1 MSEFVPGLCGINKDF
16 IGKYKNH
23 IHICELK
30 LIGNLCN
37 HRARTIQSYCPYNIK
52 HSSMN
57 KEGVCN
63 SCSHNRTIYL
73 SDSGNEI
80 TGIE

>member
-30 LIGNLCN
+30 LIGDVCN
-37 HRARTIQSYCPYNIK
+37 HRARTIQSYCPDNIR
-52 HSSMN
+52 HSNMN
-57 KEGVCN
+57 KEDVCDK
-63 SCSHNRTIYL
+63 CTHNRTIYL
-73 SDSGNEI
+73 SDSGNRI
-80 TGIE
+80 TGIR